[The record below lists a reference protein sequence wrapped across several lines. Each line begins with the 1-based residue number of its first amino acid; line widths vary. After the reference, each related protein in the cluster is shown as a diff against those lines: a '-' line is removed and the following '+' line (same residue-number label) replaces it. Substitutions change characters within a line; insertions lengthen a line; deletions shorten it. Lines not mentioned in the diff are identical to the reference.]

1 LDAAQVES
9 LERATVEAV
18 APPEVIEVDGW
29 LVPFDTGTIGRAKC
43 AAPLRHDL
51 PADAIPAVLETY
63 SSRGLPPGFRVPDV
77 PSLEPVRRSLDGRGL
92 SPGRPTLVKT
102 VDVAR
107 LAAFAA
113 EPAEVLDR
121 PDTAWGEVF
130 LGSGFDR
137 VDGAHR
143 VKVLSRSPGAAYGLV
158 RKGGRALAVGVASFG
173 HGWMGIHGMR
183 TAADARGRG
192 YAGRILATFG
202 RLALARGV
210 ERAFL
215 QVEEPNPARSLYRKA
230 GFVRAWRY
238 HYWL

>member
-1 LDAAQVES
+1 MDACAIAS

-18 APPEVIEVDGW
+18 APPEVIEIGGW
-29 LVPFDTGTIGRAKC
+29 LVPFDSGTIGRAKC

-51 PADAIPAVLETY
+51 SGDAIPAILEAY
-63 SSRGLPPGFRVPDV
+63 AARGLPAGFRIADTDA
-77 PSLEPVRRSLDGRGL
+77 LEPVRAALGALGFA
-92 SPGRPTLVKT
+92 PGKPTLVKT
-102 VDVAR
+102 GDVTR
-107 LAAFAA
+107 LAAFATEA
-113 EPAEVLDR
+113 AEVLER
-121 PDTAWGEVF
+121 PDAAWGEVF
-130 LGSGFDR
+130 LGPGFDPL
-137 VDGAHR
+137 DGAHR

-158 RKGGRALAVGVASFG
+158 RDGDRPAAVGVASFG

-202 RLALARGV
+202 RLAFARGV
-210 ERAFL
+210 ERVFL

-230 GFVRAWRY
+230 GFVRAWAY